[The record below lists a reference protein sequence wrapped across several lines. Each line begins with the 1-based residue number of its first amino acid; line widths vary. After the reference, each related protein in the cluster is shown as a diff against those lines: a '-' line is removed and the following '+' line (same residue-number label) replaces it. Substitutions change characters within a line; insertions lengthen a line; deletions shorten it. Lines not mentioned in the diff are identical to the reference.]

1 FIGAKNKVGFM
12 EGNNSSVLVTN
23 DFMEAVEKDLDW
35 DLKFPDTTF
44 EKYNAEWDGHIV
56 EWEAKGYPVIVHR
69 TVKARDIWDKIM
81 KSNWASA

>member
-1 FIGAKNKVGFM
+1 AQMLVMSVWHPDVFYTNDENHPDYIEDFIGAKNKVGFM

-56 EWEAKGYPVIVHR
+56 
-69 TVKARDIWDKIM
+69 
-81 KSNWASA
+81 